1 MEMMKKY
8 EMSDIGMLHYFLGI
22 ENFQEDDGVF
32 ICQKKYV
39 ECILKKFGMYGCN
52 PVSTPLIVTVKL
64 TKEDKGK
71 KIDETRYRSLIGNLF
86 YLTATRPD
94 TTFSASLLSTFM
106 QTPSH
111 IHLGAARRVLRYLQ
125 GTINYGLKFN

>member
-1 MEMMKKY
+1 
-8 EMSDIGMLHYFLGI
+8 MSMLHYFLGI
-22 ENFQEDDGVF
+22 EIYQEDDGVF

-39 ECILKKFGMYGCN
+39 ERILKKFGMYGCN
-52 PVSTPLIVTVKL
+52 SVSTPLIVTEKL

-94 TTFSASLLSTFM
+94 ITFSTSLMSRFM
-106 QTPSH
+106 QAPSH
-111 IHLGAARRVLRYLQ
+111 IHLGATRRVLIKILTRH
-125 GTINYGLKFN
+125 N